1 MDTTFTMGAMDIMS
15 ILCIQKK
22 VLQQEQLLV
31 SFSCAVS
38 VHFVF
43 SAQNAEIMRNKLR
56 FMLWRSRNID
66 ADPVV
71 AQVILNME
79 KK

>member
-1 MDTTFTMGAMDIMS
+1 MPLASIQMSISRLITIAMDTTFTMGAMDIMS

-38 VHFVF
+38 VEFVF
-43 SAQNAEIMRNKLR
+43 SAQNPEIMRNKLK
-56 FMLWRSRNID
+56 FML
-66 ADPVV
+66 
-71 AQVILNME
+71 
-79 KK
+79 